1 MNRFSPG
8 AAVSL
13 LLSAVIA
20 VGSVSFLGPCV
31 HEDGSFGP
39 CHWAGQAMLGIG
51 LLLAVLSLTALLVKD
66 GRLRAGLL
74 FAAAA
79 SACLAAAEVPAP
91 DDSGMFP
98 FVIRPDVVGTA
109 ADMSALLDAPAGKG
123 GFLRRDGEHFV
134 DESGRRVRLNGVN
147 LTGAACFPTHEEA
160 EELKRFFRE
169 RRDFIPEMIA
179 ANFE

>member
-1 MNRFSPG
+1 MKRFSPG
-8 AAVSL
+8 TAVSL

-51 LLLAVLSLTALLVKD
+51 LLLAVLSLAALLVKD

-79 SACLAAAEVPAP
+79 AAVLGIFVPGTLISLCGMATMRCRAVMRPAMTLLCALMAVSCL
-91 DDSGMFP
+91 
-98 FVIRPDVVGTA
+98 
-109 ADMSALLDAPAGKG
+109 LG
-123 GFLRRDGEHFV
+123 G
-134 DESGRRVRLNGVN
+134 
-147 LTGAACFPTHEEA
+147 
-160 EELKRFFRE
+160 
-169 RRDFIPEMIA
+169 IA
-179 ANFE
+179 AYRKAGSEK

>member
-1 MNRFSPG
+1 MKRFSPG

-79 SACLAAAEVPAP
+79 AAVLGIFVPGTLIGLCGMATMRCRAVMRPAMTLLCALTAVSCLA
-91 DDSGMFP
+91 
-98 FVIRPDVVGTA
+98 
-109 ADMSALLDAPAGKG
+109 G
-123 GFLRRDGEHFV
+123 G
-134 DESGRRVRLNGVN
+134 
-147 LTGAACFPTHEEA
+147 
-160 EELKRFFRE
+160 
-169 RRDFIPEMIA
+169 IA
-179 ANFE
+179 AYRKAGSEK

>member
-1 MNRFSPG
+1 MKRFSPG

-66 GRLRAGLL
+66 GRH
-74 FAAAA
+74 
-79 SACLAAAEVPAP
+79 SWP
-91 DDSGMFP
+91 DERFSG
-98 FVIRPDVVGTA
+98 INTN
-109 ADMSALLDAPAGKG
+109 ALILDFFEAQN
-123 GFLRRDGEHFV
+123 E
-134 DESGRRVRLNGVN
+134 GV
-147 LTGAACFPTHEEA
+147 L
-160 EELKRFFRE
+160 
-169 RRDFIPEMIA
+169 
-179 ANFE
+179 